1 MLVDTHAHLQW
12 KVFDKD
18 LEKVLDR
25 ARKADVN
32 CIINIG
38 YDLSGSK
45 KAIKLAERYEGLC
58 ATVGFH
64 PHNANQLNENVLN
77 ELRKLSAHPNVVA
90 IGEIGLDYY
99 RNLSP
104 RKVQLKAFEAQLA
117 LAEEVGLPVV
127 IHDRDAHADTLKML
141 SKFKGRIKGVMHC
154 FSGSKEMADQC
165 IKFNYY
171 ISFAGPVTF
180 RNAYRLQA
188 IAKKIDLDRILLETD
203 SPWLAP
209 QKERGK
215 RNEPAFLIHIA
226 EKIAELQGT
235 SLDKLAETT
244 ANNAKRIF
252 RFS

>member
-12 KVFDKD
+12 QVFDKD

-165 IKFNYY
+165 IKSNYY